1 MFEVDLL
8 IPFTSDDQKRE
19 FIRQF
24 LEIRRQKNPAE
35 SHHPQSDKLKVEDID
50 WIG

>member
-8 IPFTSDDQKRE
+8 IPFTNDDQKRE

-24 LEIRRQKNPAE
+24 LEIRKQKIPAE
-35 SHHPQSDKLKVEDID
+35 NNHHQSDKLKVEDID